1 MRLLSVLTGRPEP
14 VEAKSGRTGFF
25 KRPRTGAVTIGAGGL
40 AGDHIVDT
48 AHHGGPDQAVYLMG
62 SGDYAHWTRVL
73 DRPLAPGA
81 FGENLLIE
89 GWASAGAATGDR
101 IVIGDCTL
109 ELTAPRVPCV
119 TLARVMGDTGF
130 AKRFFAEAH
139 PGAYARV
146 LTTGDVSAGDAVRVD
161 PYRHGPRITMA
172 DCLHGTATGFR
183 DPALL
188 ANLLRVPAH
197 HVLAR
202 MAFDALDKG
211 EA

>member
-25 KRPRTGAVTIGAGGL
+25 KRPRTGPVRIAAGGL

-48 AHHGGPDQAVYLMG
+48 QHHGGPDQAVYLMG
-62 SGDYAHWTRVL
+62 SGDYAHWEQAL
-73 DRPLAPGA
+73 GRPLAPGA
-81 FGENLLIE
+81 FGENLVIE
-89 GWASAGAATGDR
+89 GWTSASAAIGDR
-101 IVIGDCTL
+101 IVIGNCAL

-119 TLARVMGDTGF
+119 TLARVMGDRGF

-146 LTTGDVSAGDAVRVD
+146 LTEGDVCAGDRARVD
-161 PYRHGPRITMA
+161 PYRQGPRITMA
-172 DCLHGTATGFR
+172 ACLQGTADGFR

-188 ANLLRVPAH
+188 ADLLRVPAH
-197 HVLAR
+197 HVLVR
-202 MAFDALDKG
+202 MATDALDKG